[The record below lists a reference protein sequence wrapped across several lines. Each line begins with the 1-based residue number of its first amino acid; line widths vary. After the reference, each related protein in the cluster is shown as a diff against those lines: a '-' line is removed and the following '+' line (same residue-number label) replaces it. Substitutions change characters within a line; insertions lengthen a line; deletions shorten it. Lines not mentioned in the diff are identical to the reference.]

1 MAVEKELKAEMYK
14 RNPQG
19 WMKHIDFIL
28 WDILVLQLAYILAY
42 RIRHGRLWPFDNPNY
57 RMLGIILAVA
67 DLLIAI
73 IFNSMHNVIKRG
85 YGKEFIESAR
95 HSLLVLAAM
104 SLYMF
109 SVQSGDVYSR
119 ITLYLTAV
127 FHFIFG
133 YVIRLFWKAFLK
145 RANKKRSKA
154 SMVLIASERR
164 IPEILKKASELDDF
178 NYDGIILFDRNAAG
192 ETIQGVPVIAN
203 LSDAADY
210 ICREHVD
217 EVFVFPTRIADIE
230 YQGKGEDT
238 LAVLISQFKEMA
250 IPVHV
255 RLPLNE
261 YGGKNFLEKVGGYD
275 VYTSTIN
282 YATPVQM
289 AIKRLFDIIGGL
301 IGSLGALVIIL
312 IVGPKIKRE
321 SPGPV
326 LFKQTRIGLNGKQ
339 FKCYKIRSMYMD
351 ADERKK
357 ELMSQN
363 RVADGMMFK
372 MDFDPRIIGN
382 RIVNGKQ
389 VTGIGEML
397 RSTSLDEFPQF
408 FNVLKGDMSLVGT
421 RPPTVDEWDK
431 YKYHHR
437 ARLATKPGLTGMW
450 QVSGRSRITDFEQIV
465 KLDTAYINNWSLALD
480 VKILFKTIKVVLNKE
495 GAM

>member
-1 MAVEKELKAEMYK
+1 M
-14 RNPQG
+14 
-19 WMKHIDFIL
+19 
-28 WDILVLQLAYILAY
+28 
-42 RIRHGRLWPFDNPNY
+42 
-57 RMLGIILAVA
+57 
-67 DLLIAI
+67 
-73 IFNSMHNVIKRG
+73 
-85 YGKEFIESAR
+85 
-95 HSLLVLAAM
+95 
-104 SLYMF
+104 
-109 SVQSGDVYSR
+109 
-119 ITLYLTAV
+119 
-127 FHFIFG
+127 
-133 YVIRLFWKAFLK
+133 
-145 RANKKRSKA
+145 
-154 SMVLIASERR
+154 
-164 IPEILKKASELDDF
+164 
-178 NYDGIILFDRNAAG
+178 
-192 ETIQGVPVIAN
+192 
-203 LSDAADY
+203 
-210 ICREHVD
+210 
-217 EVFVFPTRIADIE
+217 FPTRIADIE

-312 IVGPKIKRE
+312 IVGPQIKRE

-382 RIVNGKQ
+382 RIVDGKQ
-389 VTGIGEML
+389 VTGIGEYI
-397 RSTSLDEFPQF
+397 RSRSLDEFPQF
-408 FNVLKGDMSLVGT
+408 FNVLLNDMSLLGT
-421 RPPTVDEWDK
+421 RPPTEDEWEK
-431 YKYHHR
+431 H
-437 ARLATKPGLTGMW
+437 
-450 QVSGRSRITDFEQIV
+450 
-465 KLDTAYINNWSLALD
+465 
-480 VKILFKTIKVVLNKE
+480 
-495 GAM
+495 